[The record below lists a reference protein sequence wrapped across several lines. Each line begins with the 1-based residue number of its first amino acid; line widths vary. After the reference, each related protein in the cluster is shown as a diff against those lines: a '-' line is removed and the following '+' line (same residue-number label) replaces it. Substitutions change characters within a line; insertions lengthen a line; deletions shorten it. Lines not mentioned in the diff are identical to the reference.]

1 MRPQRVFTDH
11 EIAEVFEL
19 ASSLT
24 MEQMADY
31 FGICDNTLRA
41 IFERQPEVFEAFRKG
56 RSLAISEIAGSVISA
71 AKGGDMAAARLYLTT
86 KAGWVQTE
94 RKELTGADGGP
105 VKTDTVWRIEIMGAD
120 DATD

>member
-1 MRPQRVFTDH
+1 MRPQRVFTEH

-19 ASSLT
+19 SSSLT
-24 MEQMADY
+24 LEQMADY

-41 IFERQPEVFEAFRKG
+41 IFERQPEVSEAYRKG

-71 AKGGDMAAARLYLTT
+71 AKGGDMNAARLYLST

-94 RKELTGADGGP
+94 KREITGADGGP
-105 VKTDTVWRIEIMGAD
+105 IKQDTHWTIEIVGAD
-120 DATD
+120 D